1 MNRVYLLILI
11 TILFSCKGPSQENK
25 NLDVRQT
32 ITSLKTSFD
41 KKEEIQFLD
50 NFPKDFISFK
60 NTFGWNDERD
70 SPEPLYNDAEN
81 YINYWFSLIK
91 QSKYRK
97 YESQMINIAK
107 GGTWQADAVNYFQNG
122 TLNYIKNNKRYN
134 LINSLTDKDARSVLS
149 FLFDSPN
156 SKNDSDFVSNL
167 NKDKQE
173 IAKKILSKSSSNEK
187 KRSALTTYENNKD
200 YFIKTFDVNKDGISD
215 KIVSSKPYQ
224 GEDLFV
230 FYGNESSEYDLSL
243 ETINFSEDGGNII
256 KDIVSIPNSKGLT
269 VITYFPDRGYY
280 EKEYN
285 IIPENSVWILKNI
298 IYKTMS
304 DMSENTVKYIC
315 DVTQNID
322 ITKSNWTDKIN
333 SIPDE
338 NERSKKCRTEQVS
351 DTVKKYYIQD
361 PDGYTNLR
369 KEKNTTSEV
378 LQKINSGENIDVLDN
393 SGDWFLIKTKSGK
406 EGYVHKSHVKSEQ

>member
-1 MNRVYLLILI
+1 
-11 TILFSCKGPSQENK
+11 
-25 NLDVRQT
+25 
-32 ITSLKTSFD
+32 
-41 KKEEIQFLD
+41 
-50 NFPKDFISFK
+50 
-60 NTFGWNDERD
+60 
-70 SPEPLYNDAEN
+70 
-81 YINYWFSLIK
+81 
-91 QSKYRK
+91 
-97 YESQMINIAK
+97 MINIAK

-304 DMSENTVKYIC
+304 EMSENTVKYIC

-393 SGDWFLIKTKSGK
+393 SGDWFLVKTKSGK